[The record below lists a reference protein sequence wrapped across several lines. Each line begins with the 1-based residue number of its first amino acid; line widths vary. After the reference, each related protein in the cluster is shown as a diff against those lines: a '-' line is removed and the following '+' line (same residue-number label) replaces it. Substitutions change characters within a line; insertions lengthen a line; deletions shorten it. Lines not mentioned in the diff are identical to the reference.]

1 MILLI
6 SAKNKDKRTNVQITG
21 DIAII

>member
-6 SAKNKDKRTNVQITG
+6 STKNKDKRTNVQITG